1 MRIRIK
7 SEVGFEPKDD
17 GGADHHA
24 GKEAEGFVQ
33 GRDEEGHGLKTHAE
47 VNAKGDP
54 GEESPHHEDEFDDR
68 DQEKNEKFRHGGIIA
83 YPLGQKRSGS

>member
-17 GGADHHA
+17 GGADDYA

-33 GRDEEGHGLKTHAE
+33 G
-47 VNAKGDP
+47 
-54 GEESPHHEDEFDDR
+54 
-68 DQEKNEKFRHGGIIA
+68 DQEKNEKLGHGANHRMPPRTKMVRVLKGIDI
-83 YPLGQKRSGS
+83 